1 MFSTAARTSAD
12 SPGNGRAQPAH
23 TSGSRHW
30 TGGLLYS
37 NPEVRE
43 PTVKVTLERLPESRV
58 QLQIEIDEERLEKSL
73 DSAYKRIAQKN
84 RFPGFRPGKAPRPI
98 VERAV
103 GREGLI
109 REALDRLVPDAYNE
123 AIETEDVDAIGQPE
137 LAIDQFE
144 PVKFTAIVPVRPSVE
159 LNDYRAIRVER
170 EPAEV
175 TPEMVQEQLTLLQRR
190 HATHVP
196 VERPVQWDDVLIAD
210 VNGEIDGDQFLQDDN
225 AEFPLREG
233 QVLFLEGLA
242 DAFVGMTKGETK
254 EFTLPVPE
262 DFRVERLQGK
272 DAAFT
277 LHIREVKEE
286 KLPELDDEFA
296 AMINAEEFEN
306 FEALRARIE
315 SDLQKSLEQDAST
328 KQRNEAVDKL
338 VEVATLEYPKLLV
351 EHEIDHLIGEATG
364 NDRAQYQ
371 SYLRTV
377 GRSEA
382 EFRETW
388 REAAE
393 LRVRRSLV
401 LQRLQETEGLDVSV
415 EEVNEELDSLV
426 APMGDDG
433 ERFRQMFASEEGVAT
448 IRRNL
453 LSRKTLDRLAAIASG
468 ELEEEPKE

>member
-1 MFSTAARTSAD
+1 M
-12 SPGNGRAQPAH
+12 
-23 TSGSRHW
+23 
-30 TGGLLYS
+30 
-37 NPEVRE
+37 
-43 PTVKVTLERLPESRV
+43 KVTLERLPESRV
-58 QLQIEIDEERLEKSL
+58 QLQIEIDEDRLERSL

-84 RFPGFRPGKAPRPI
+84 RFPGFRPGKAPRTI

-103 GREGLI
+103 GRQGLI

-137 LAIDQFE
+137 LEIDQLE
-144 PVKFTAIVPVRPSVE
+144 PVKFTAIVPVRPKVE
-159 LNDYRAIRVER
+159 LNDYASIRVER
-170 EPAEV
+170 DAADV
-175 TPEMVQEQLTLLQRR
+175 TEEMVTEQLSLLQRR
-190 HATHVP
+190 HATHIP
-196 VERPVQWDDVLIAD
+196 VDRPVQWDDVLIAD
-210 VNGEIDGDQFLQDDN
+210 VKGEVDGDQFLEDEN

-233 QVLFLEGLA
+233 QVLFLDGLA
-242 DAFVGMTKGETK
+242 EAFVGMTKGETK
-254 EFTLPVPE
+254 ELTIAIPE

-272 DAAFT
+272 DAKFT

-306 FEALRARIE
+306 FAALRTRIE
-315 SDLQKSLEQDAST
+315 GDLKKSLEDNANT
-328 KQRNEAVDKL
+328 KLRNEAVDKL
-338 VEVATLEYPKLLV
+338 VEVATIEYPKLLV

-364 NDRAQYQ
+364 NDKAQYQ
-371 SYLRTV
+371 NYLRTV

-388 REAAE
+388 REAAD

-401 LQRLQETEGLDVSV
+401 LQQLQEAEGLDVSA
-415 EEVNEELDSLV
+415 EEIDQELDSLV
-426 APMGDDG
+426 APMGDDA

-453 LSRKTLDRLAAIASG
+453 LSRKTLDRLAAIATG
-468 ELEEEPKE
+468 EQQEEPKE

>member
-1 MFSTAARTSAD
+1 M
-12 SPGNGRAQPAH
+12 
-23 TSGSRHW
+23 
-30 TGGLLYS
+30 
-37 NPEVRE
+37 
-43 PTVKVTLERLPESRV
+43 KVTLERLPESRV

-159 LNDYRAIRVER
+159 LNDYRSIRVER
-170 EPAEV
+170 DAVEV

-196 VERPVQWDDVLIAD
+196 VDRAVQWNDVLIAD
-210 VNGEIDGDQFLQDDN
+210 VNGEVDGDQFLQDDN

-254 EFTLPVPE
+254 EFTFPVPE

-272 DAAFT
+272 DAKFT

-315 SDLQKSLEQDAST
+315 SDLQKSLEQDATT

-382 EFRETW
+382 EFREIW

>member
-1 MFSTAARTSAD
+1 M
-12 SPGNGRAQPAH
+12 
-23 TSGSRHW
+23 
-30 TGGLLYS
+30 
-37 NPEVRE
+37 
-43 PTVKVTLERLPESRV
+43 KVTLERLPESRV
-58 QLQIEIDEERLEKSL
+58 QLQIEIDEDRLERSL

-84 RFPGFRPGKAPRPI
+84 RFPGFRPGKAPRNI

-103 GREGLI
+103 GRQGLI

-137 LAIDQFE
+137 LEIDQLE
-144 PVKFTAIVPVRPSVE
+144 PVKFTAIVPVRPKVE
-159 LNDYRAIRVER
+159 LNDYRSIRVEP
-170 EPAEV
+170 EAVEV
-175 TPEMVQEQLTLLQRR
+175 TDEMVTEQIMLLQRR

-196 VERPVQWDDVLIAD
+196 VERPVQWNDILIAD
-210 VNGEIDGDQFLQDDN
+210 VKGEADGDQFLEDEN

-233 QVLFLEGLA
+233 QVLFLDGLA
-242 DAFVGMTKGETK
+242 EGFVGMAKGETK
-254 EFTLPVPE
+254 ELTLKIPE

-272 DAAFT
+272 DANFT

-306 FEALRARIE
+306 FEALKTRIE
-315 SDLQKSLEQDAST
+315 SDIRKQLEENANA
-328 KQRNEAVDKL
+328 KLRNEAVDKL
-338 VEVATLEYPKLLV
+338 VEVATIEYPKLLV

-364 NDRAQYQ
+364 NDKAQYQ
-371 SYLRTV
+371 NYLRTV

-388 REAAE
+388 REAAD

-401 LQRLQETEGLDVSV
+401 LQQLQEAEGLDVSA
-415 EEVNEELDSLV
+415 EEIDQELDSLV
-426 APMGDDG
+426 APMGDDAA
-433 ERFRQMFASEEGVAT
+433 RFRQMFASEEGVAT

-453 LSRKTLDRLAAIASG
+453 LSRKTLDRLAAIATG
-468 ELEEEPKE
+468 EQQEEPKDE